1 MDKSKKNL
9 SVPIFSW
16 DNNIKPQQITSD
28 SKYRNIGEMLV
39 VHSENAQKAMRLC
52 GIGEETVSGA
62 ASDYEKFR
70 ALTETLPLMPGHRV
84 TTVVCEIM
92 KKVFGIPDFLFC
104 GTGSSRCENIW
115 RHCNNIIDKESITPL
130 SLAELLGVET
140 MFLRYLPFDVLP
152 AFEKSSVNLYPVFDL
167 GEICSETVLCRLAAK
182 SKDSRTF
189 GDFVSVLSE
198 KLNEFL
204 SKGCKAVRITLSD
217 YHYERNSRKKEIDSI
232 LLKIQSGTSLTKNEL
247 YQFSTALS
255 IEAASLIRKKN
266 LCLILQTKQ
275 SAPSELVKLYDYLN
289 QNLIVPE
296 TLLISSR
303 PESFSDFIDR
313 FAFRTEKGL
322 PGIIPAVQDPVK
334 ASLRFPLGFLL
345 HNAEDMNDITDF
357 GRFFETLSPDIIEII
372 HKNAIKRFLSDH

>member
-9 SVPIFSW
+9 SAPIFSW

-70 ALTETLPLMPGHRV
+70 ALIETLPLMPGHRV

-92 KKVFGIPDFLFC
+92 KKVFGIPDFLSY
-104 GTGSSRCENIW
+104 GIGSSRCENIW
-115 RHCNNIIDKESITPL
+115 RHCNNIIDEESITPL

-167 GEICSETVLCRLAAK
+167 GEICSEAVLCRLAAK

-189 GDFVSVLSE
+189 GDFVSILSE

-217 YHYERNSRKKEIDSI
+217 YHYERNSRKKEIDGI
-232 LLKIQSGTSLTKNEL
+232 LLKIQSGTSLTKNDL

-275 SAPSELVKLYDYLN
+275 SAPSELVKLYDYLK

-303 PESFSDFIDR
+303 PESFSDFIDL